1 MSRSLNVMLPMAG
14 LGKRFAEAGYEVPK
28 PFIDVAGMP
37 MVERVLRN
45 VPPHD
50 SLYLLAL
57 EEHRPYVE
65 KWVSSIIRAYPPRE
79 ITMQYLAEVTQ
90 GSACTVLEA
99 EGFLP
104 DDGELLVVN
113 CDQWN
118 DYSAEHFL
126 SYVRRMNADGA
137 VLTFRGSGTQF
148 SYLQQYDDGVVSA
161 VAEKEPISRD
171 ALAGHFYWREAQ
183 ACFKCIRQMID
194 AEQTV
199 NGEYYLAPAF
209 NQMILAGARV
219 LAYQV
224 ARHVSMNTPEDLK
237 EALVEGVFA

>member
-1 MSRSLNVMLPMAG
+1 MSRSLNVMIPMAG
-14 LGKRFAEAGYEVPK
+14 RGQRFAEAGYEVPK

-50 SLYLLAL
+50 TLLILAL
-57 EEHRPYVE
+57 EEHRFFVE
-65 KWVSSIIRAYPPRE
+65 RWGQTIRKAYPPADI
-79 ITMQYLAEVTQ
+79 ITQYLPEVTQ
-90 GSACTVLEA
+90 GSACTVLQA

-104 DDGELLVVN
+104 DEAELLVVN

-126 SYVRRMNADGA
+126 SYVRRSNADGA
-137 VLTFRGSGTQF
+137 LLTFRGSGTKW
-148 SYLQQYDDGVVSA
+148 SYLQQYDDGTVSA

-171 ALAGHFYWREAQ
+171 AIAGHFYWREAQ
-183 ACFKCIRQMID
+183 ACFKAIKQMID
-194 AEQTV
+194 QGQTV

-209 NQMILAGARV
+209 NQMINAGARV
-219 LAYQV
+219 LAYSV
-224 ARHVSMNTPEDLK
+224 AQHVSMNTPEDLK
-237 EALVEGVFA
+237 KALADGVFA